1 MVLCRNRRNFLF
13 MNKGKFASLVLLGA
27 FTQGCISSGIVSAKA
42 ESSNLFNEPDES
54 SDFHED
60 SAGEGKDSFG
70 NSTDANDEETDNNP
84 GDNIST
90 ENDKNKTTDNSN
102 GPNMNE
108 EKPTDTAENSVEGN
122 GQVVFV
128 NKGNKGEQKNGMGSM
143 RDLAT
148 VGVGGVVL
156 GGAGGAG
163 TVKLID
169 SSGGKAQEK
178 TGPTP
183 SPNNSVNNSGTPG
196 SVTENENKGYEKDLL
211 DIYKEHLGITI
222 PLTIIVALF
231 AYFVIRLIIILVYAA
246 KKANDIDVK
255 TWFGKGKNHGRN
267 KKENGYYS
275 YLQKVSDGIIAIATF
290 GSLELIDNKEEDN

>member
-1 MVLCRNRRNFLF
+1 

-27 FTQGCISSGIVSAKA
+27 FTQGCISGSIVSAKA

-122 GQVVFV
+122 GQVFFV
-128 NKGNKGEQKNGMGSM
+128 NKGNKGEQKDGMGSM
-143 RDLAT
+143 RDLVMAGT
-148 VGVGGVVL
+148 GALL

-178 TGPTP
+178 TGPI
-183 SPNNSVNNSGTPG
+183 PNSNNPVNNPDNPGSGT
-196 SVTENENKGYEKDLL
+196 EKENKGYEKDLL
-211 DIYKEHLGITI
+211 DIYKEHLRITI

-231 AYFVIRLIIILVYAA
+231 AYFVIRLIIILIYAA
-246 KKANDIDVK
+246 VKKADETDVK
-255 TWFGKGKNHGRN
+255 AWFGKGKNYGRV
-267 KKENGYYS
+267 KLKYDCYS
-275 YLQKVSDGIIAIATF
+275 YLEKVSDGIVAIATF
-290 GSLELIDNKEEDN
+290 GSLKLIENE